1 MDVRAGPDDYIFGPT
16 TLTFGP
22 QSGLRLCA
30 DIELVDDDIPDGKVE
45 TFMYKFS
52 TLTDRV
58 ILPQGGNITIVDD
71 ERELHHNNGVE
82 LTRQY
87 SYN

>member
-1 MDVRAGPDDYIFGPT
+1 MVVCDSLRISIHGVIINSVGPDDYIFDPT

-30 DIELVDDDIPDGKVE
+30 DIELVDDDIPDGRVE
-45 TFMYKFS
+45 TFMYQFS

-58 ILPQGGNITIVDD
+58 ILPLGGNISIVDN
-71 ERELHHNNGVE
+71 EREL
-82 LTRQY
+82 
-87 SYN
+87 